1 MFLWVS
7 VFWRL
12 SITKNLGSGFSE
24 SVNEVLR
31 SFLHAYIGGLQD
43 KKDVSEVIT
52 KCPVTYKILH
62 NPDYL
67 KDDAGFFFFRTNN
80 TNKPSA
86 ILLCGDLAVWLG
98 VEPDESIDFFG
109 LQNDFNDAPKNNG
122 WILRCVRWFQR
133 NGLYKQRIV

>member
-1 MFLWVS
+1 MPVQ
-7 VFWRL
+7 
-12 SITKNLGSGFSE
+12 
-24 SVNEVLR
+24 VNK
-31 SFLHAYIGGLQD
+31 D
-43 KKDVSEVIT
+43 KFVRFI
-52 KCPVTYKILH
+52 Y